1 MKIFKYGLF
10 ALAGILLLAVVAAVA
25 FALTFDPNRY
35 KGQIESAVKERT
47 GRTLRLQGDLEVAI
61 FPSLGAD
68 ASRASL
74 SEPNSEREFLSVES
88 AHAAVQLMPLLRGE
102 VIVDKVTVT
111 GLKANVIKD
120 KNGKYNFDDLLQQ
133 KPEAEAPVKKAE
145 KKDAPAR
152 KADGKDVPAE
162 EGDVRFD
169 LAGVSIERSALS
181 YRDLGTGKELA
192 IQDLRLSTGRIA
204 ENADGR
210 LELSASA
217 SGRSPTLNVKID
229 LVGDYKI
236 DLPAKTYAFSKVA
249 GSARGT
255 VEKDTLDAKLAAPRV
270 EITADKAS
278 GEAITADFKLKGPQR
293 STEASVKISGIQGS
307 AKAVSIPSLTAE
319 LAMSGSDMPRA
330 FKVPLAG
337 SLQADLEKQTASGD
351 FTSKFDESN
360 IKAKL
365 GLAKFS
371 PPAYVF
377 DITVDK
383 LNLDQYFPDKGKP
396 AATPPPA
403 AEKKDAGKPPP
414 AQPAAKD
421 QDSPVDLSALKDLN
435 ANGKLAFGALQVKGL
450 KLANLRAEIKAAN
463 GRMDVAPHSANL
475 YDGSLSGALTLQAS
489 GNRVALKETL
499 TNVSV
504 GPLLR
509 DVAKQDRLEGRGNV
523 ALDVAGAGPTVD
535 AIKKSLDGSAKINL
549 RDGAIKGIDIGAL
562 LDKVKSLGK
571 SDEGSASTK
580 EQTQFTE
587 LNATFTIKNGVA
599 TNKDLDMKAPLIR
612 LGGGGD
618 IDIGNS
624 SLNYLAKASV
634 VATAKGQGGRGL
646 EELAGITVP
655 VKLTGPFD
663 AIKYQ
668 VDYGAV
674 AADLAKSK
682 VGGKVKESI
691 EKQKE
696 KVGDQVKDRLKGLLG
711 R

>member
-1 MKIFKYGLF
+1 MKILKYSLF
-10 ALAGILLLAVVAAVA
+10 GVAGVLLLAILGAVA

-35 KGQIESAVKERT
+35 KGQIEGAVKERT
-47 GRTLRLQGDLEVAI
+47 GRTLRLQGDLKVAI

-74 SEPNSEREFLSVES
+74 SEPNSEREFLSIES
-88 AHAAVQLMPLLRGE
+88 AHAAVRLMPLLRGE
-102 VIVDKVTVT
+102 VIVDKVNVA

-120 KNGKYNFDDLLQQ
+120 KNGNYNFDDLLQQ
-133 KPEAEAPVKKAE
+133 KPEKDAAPAKKTE
-145 KKDAPAR
+145 KKDAP
-152 KADGKDVPAE
+152 GE
-162 EGDVRFD
+162 EGKVRFD
-169 LAGVSIERSALS
+169 LAGVNVERSALS
-181 YRDLGTGKELA
+181 YRDLGSGKELA
-192 IQDLRLSTGRIA
+192 IQDLKLSTGRIA
-204 ENADGR
+204 EQADGK

-217 SGRSPTLNVKID
+217 SGRSPALSLKID
-229 LVGDYKI
+229 LAGDYRI

-249 GSARGT
+249 GSVRGT
-255 VEKDTLDAKLAAPRV
+255 VDKDTIDAKIAAPRL
-270 EITADKAS
+270 EITADKAT
-278 GEAITADFKLKGPQR
+278 GEAITADFKMKGPQR
-293 STEASVKISGIQGS
+293 STEASLKMSGIQGS
-307 AKAVSIPSLTAE
+307 AKAISIPSLTAE

-337 SLQADLEKQTASGD
+337 SLQVDLEKQTASGD
-351 FTSKFDESN
+351 FTSKFDESS

-377 DITVDK
+377 DINVDK

-396 AATPPPA
+396 AAASPA
-403 AEKKDAGKPPP
+403 AEKKDGAKPP
-414 AQPAAKD
+414 AQPAAKGE
-421 QDSPVDLSALKDLN
+421 DSPVDLSALKDLN

-463 GRMDVAPHSANL
+463 GRMDVAPHSASL
-475 YDGSLSGALTLQAS
+475 YDGSLSGALTLQAN

-499 TNVSV
+499 SNVSV

-523 ALDVAGAGPTVD
+523 ALDVAGAGPTVN
-535 AIKKSLDGSAKINL
+535 AIKKSLDGSARVNL
-549 RDGAIKGIDIGAL
+549 RDGAIKGIDVGAL
-562 LDKVKSLGK
+562 LNKVKSLGK
-571 SDEGSASTK
+571 SEEGSANTK

-587 LNATFTIKNGVA
+587 LNASFAIKDGVA

-612 LGGGGD
+612 LGGAGD

-634 VATAKGQGGRGL
+634 VATSKGQGGRGL
-646 EELAGITVP
+646 DELAGVTVP

-691 EKQKE
+691 DKQKE
-696 KVGDQVKDRLKGLLG
+696 KVGDQVKDRLKGLFG